1 MASYYMWT
9 NMHNICLFYLQIM
22 ETKSFFII
30 KVHLEI

>member
-22 ETKSFFII
+22 ETKFFI
-30 KVHLEI
+30 KVNLKFR